1 MGQNLATHTRVLDAQ
16 VRFLYQPFLRPL
28 HLSTGDITEITEA
41 IAEVRV
47 LVNGREQ
54 VGRGSI
60 YLSDLWAWPHPT
72 LLHDARDAY
81 LRQLCEEVAER
92 LSSLCGGEEA
102 HPLELG
108 LRLHDAVLRMP
119 TPGNPPP
126 LARAICA
133 SPFDAAIHD
142 AVGIALQC
150 SAFELYQEAASLPS
164 ADPFFKGGSACDA
177 ITRMLRKTPVTQFDA
192 WLVVSGA
199 DNLET
204 EVAPWIRERGYHAFK
219 VKLKGRDALEDA
231 RCTSHVFHA
240 VREFGAAH
248 PRLCVDANC
257 ATPDAESVLAFL
269 ECLKREDPEAYVA
282 LEYLEQPTGR
292 DIELHANNWRPVT
305 KHKPVLLDEGLTG
318 LEIMEV
324 AREQGWSGFALKTCK
339 GQSVALTVGAWAQEA
354 GLQLALQDLTNP
366 GISAV
371 HAALFA
377 AYVPT
382 INGIELNSA
391 QFTPAANADWLPR
404 LASLLEPY
412 DGIHHL
418 PAIPL
423 GLGSML

>member
-1 MGQNLATHTRVLDAQ
+1 MGQNLATQTRVLDAQ
-16 VRFLYQPFLRPL
+16 VRFIYQPFLRPL
-28 HLSTGDITEITEA
+28 HLSSGDITEITEA
-41 IAEVRV
+41 VAEVRV
-47 LVNGREQ
+47 LVNGREHL
-54 VGRGSI
+54 GRGSI

-81 LRQLCEEVAER
+81 LRQLCETISGNLAH
-92 LSSLCGGEEA
+92 LCGGEEA

-108 LRLHDAVLRMP
+108 LRLHDAILKLP
-119 TPGNPPP
+119 TPGDPPP
-126 LARAICA
+126 LARALCS

-150 SAFELYQEAASLPS
+150 SAFDLYHESVPLPS
-164 ADPFFKGGSACDA
+164 ADPFFESGNACEA
-177 ITRMLRKTPVTQFDA
+177 ISRTLRKKPVSQFDA

-231 RCTSHVFHA
+231 HCTSHVFQE
-240 VREFGAAH
+240 VRRFGVAL

-257 ATPDAESVLAFL
+257 ATPDAEAVLAFL
-269 ECLKREDPEAYVA
+269 ECLRREDAEAYTA

-292 DIELHANNWRPVT
+292 DIEVHSNDWRPVT
-305 KHKPVLLDEGLTG
+305 QHKPVLLDEGLTG

-339 GQSVALTVGAWAQEA
+339 GQSVALTAAAWAQEA
-354 GLQLALQDLTNP
+354 GMQLALQDLTNP
-366 GISAV
+366 GISAI

-404 LASLLEPY
+404 LASLLDPY

-418 PAIPL
+418 PSVPF
-423 GLGSML
+423 GLGSGL